1 MNQILERKRQM
12 NPLYR
17 KSTLPIIS
25 FIILFLLACNA
36 TFTYGFLTP
45 TVEPPTPV
53 PTATSVP
60 ISQQATLVS
69 QPYIEANQD
78 PVFTI
83 TAQIPQ
89 LFGSDDPRVAAF
101 NQRLND
107 LVQKEIAAFRREFTN
122 APVTEAATNSFLEIS
137 YTLISQYGDLWSFKF
152 VFFFY
157 NNGAA
162 HPGDYHLTINYDLEA
177 GRELS
182 LGDLFLPNSNYLETI
197 SNYCVSELGK
207 RDVGFEGGFEGG
219 ARPTL
224 ENYRNWNVTPDGL
237 MITFDT
243 YQVAPGAAGP
253 QTVVVPY
260 DQLKAIIDPQG
271 ALAGFVP

>member
-1 MNQILERKRQM
+1 MKQ
-12 NPLYR
+12 PFYR

-25 FIILFLLACNA
+25 IIVLFLLACNA
-36 TFTYGFLTP
+36 TFTYGYPTP
-45 TVEPPTPV
+45 TFVPPTEP
-53 PTATSVP
+53 PTATSAPRLSRQV
-60 ISQQATLVS
+60 TLVS

-89 LFGSDDPRVAAF
+89 LSGSDDPRVTTF

-107 LVQKEIAAFRREFTN
+107 LVQKEIAAFRGEFTN
-122 APVTEAATNSFLEIS
+122 APATEAATNSFLEVS

-157 NNGAA
+157 SNGAA
-162 HPGDYHLTINYDLEA
+162 HPGDYHLTINYDLQA

-207 RDVGFEGGFEGG
+207 REVGFEGGFEEG
-219 ARPTL
+219 ARPAL
-224 ENYRNWNVTPDGL
+224 ENYRNWNVAPDGL
-237 MITFDT
+237 LITFDT

-253 QTVVVPY
+253 QAVIVPY
-260 DQLKAIIDPQG
+260 DRLQEAMDPQG
-271 ALAGFVP
+271 PLKAVVP